1 MLSKYSSAVGGVTR
15 IFMSASQTEM
25 HTLSVVSV
33 LISGKLTD
41 GCMHSRPLAVK
52 RSEFVNGSGAQ
63 GQHSVTVCSRAS
75 SGGQDPYPQVLLVVR
90 APRHI
95 VCIESFRIWIWL
107 QVWVV
112 MLHLKVLKALR
123 SLLLMGLR

>member
-1 MLSKYSSAVGGVTR
+1 MMEAKRKKKLGGATRQLGVAQKKDQNVTM
-15 IFMSASQTEM
+15 ICMSASQTEM

-75 SGGQDPYPQVLLVVR
+75 SGGQDPYPQVLSGSPG
-90 APRHI
+90 AT
-95 VCIESFRIWIWL
+95 
-107 QVWVV
+107 QY
-112 MLHLKVLKALR
+112 
-123 SLLLMGLR
+123 SLY

>member
-25 HTLSVVSV
+25 YTLSVVSV

-52 RSEFVNGSGAQ
+52 RSEFVKPIM
-63 GQHSVTVCSRAS
+63 TMTTRA
-75 SGGQDPYPQVLLVVR
+75 
-90 APRHI
+90 
-95 VCIESFRIWIWL
+95 
-107 QVWVV
+107 
-112 MLHLKVLKALR
+112 MKVLAQYLPYLPVR
-123 SLLLMGLR
+123 VNT

>member
-1 MLSKYSSAVGGVTR
+1 
-15 IFMSASQTEM
+15 MSASQTEM
-25 HTLSVVSV
+25 HTLGVVSD

-52 RSEFVNGSGAQ
+52 RGEFVNGSGAQ

-75 SGGQDPYPQVLLVVR
+75 SGGQDPYPQVLFVR

-95 VCIESFRIWIWL
+95 VCIESFRIWIHGFKCGW
-107 QVWVV
+107 
-112 MLHLKVLKALR
+112 
-123 SLLLMGLR
+123 

>member
-33 LISGKLTD
+33 LISGRLTD

-52 RSEFVNGSGAQ
+52 RSEFV
-63 GQHSVTVCSRAS
+63 
-75 SGGQDPYPQVLLVVR
+75 
-90 APRHI
+90 
-95 VCIESFRIWIWL
+95 
-107 QVWVV
+107 
-112 MLHLKVLKALR
+112 KAAGY
-123 SLLLMGLR
+123 MGEVSTNMSH

>member
-52 RSEFVNGSGAQ
+52 RSMNFIKTRRNVREF
-63 GQHSVTVCSRAS
+63 
-75 SGGQDPYPQVLLVVR
+75 
-90 APRHI
+90 
-95 VCIESFRIWIWL
+95 FRN
-107 QVWVV
+107 
-112 MLHLKVLKALR
+112 LKEF
-123 SLLLMGLR
+123 

>member
-1 MLSKYSSAVGGVTR
+1 MMEAKRKKKLGGATRQLGVAQKKDQNVTM

-95 VCIESFRIWIWL
+95 VCIESFRIWIHGFKCGW
-107 QVWVV
+107 
-112 MLHLKVLKALR
+112 
-123 SLLLMGLR
+123 

>member
-41 GCMHSRPLAVK
+41 GCMHARPLAVK
-52 RSEFVNGSGAQ
+52 RSEFVNMDCFNA
-63 GQHSVTVCSRAS
+63 CSS
-75 SGGQDPYPQVLLVVR
+75 LVSKS
-90 APRHI
+90 A
-95 VCIESFRIWIWL
+95 
-107 QVWVV
+107 
-112 MLHLKVLKALR
+112 ALR
-123 SLLLMGLR
+123 EPNAKAPGVRFSFHVPSADGRGL

>member
-1 MLSKYSSAVGGVTR
+1 MPNKSQKKTFVPELTR

-95 VCIESFRIWIWL
+95 VCIESFRIWIHGFKCGW
-107 QVWVV
+107 
-112 MLHLKVLKALR
+112 
-123 SLLLMGLR
+123 

>member
-52 RSEFVNGSGAQ
+52 RSEIVKNTNTWAKHWWVIFV
-63 GQHSVTVCSRAS
+63 
-75 SGGQDPYPQVLLVVR
+75 
-90 APRHI
+90 
-95 VCIESFRIWIWL
+95 IE
-107 QVWVV
+107 
-112 MLHLKVLKALR
+112 LKLN
-123 SLLLMGLR
+123 

>member
-1 MLSKYSSAVGGVTR
+1 MLSKYSSVVGGVTR

-52 RSEFVNGSGAQ
+52 RSEFVK
-63 GQHSVTVCSRAS
+63 V
-75 SGGQDPYPQVLLVVR
+75 
-90 APRHI
+90 AP
-95 VCIESFRIWIWL
+95 
-107 QVWVV
+107 
-112 MLHLKVLKALR
+112 LR
-123 SLLLMGLR
+123 SVPMTCALDHMAWTFQG

>member
-90 APRHI
+90 APRNI
-95 VCIESFRIWIWL
+95 ACIESFRIWI
-107 QVWVV
+107 
-112 MLHLKVLKALR
+112 HGFKC
-123 SLLLMGLR
+123 GC

>member
-1 MLSKYSSAVGGVTR
+1 MMEAKRKKKLGGATRQLGVAQKKDQNVTM
-15 IFMSASQTEM
+15 ICMSASQTEM

-95 VCIESFRIWIWL
+95 VCIESFRIWIHGFKCGW
-107 QVWVV
+107 
-112 MLHLKVLKALR
+112 
-123 SLLLMGLR
+123 